1 MKKTLFLLA
10 FFVANYAFA
19 KSVLSVVAVADSNPI
34 NVICTETSEDV
45 YVSEKKADSEISRVT
60 VYLNGA
66 QVERN
71 SSVLVEDGTTTF
83 IFENLSNTIDENSIQ
98 VSGLGEAS
106 ILSINYG
113 IDFLTKQKNTEA
125 VEALQKEKKDV
136 EFSIKKLNNRIIGL
150 QKEEE
155 VISLNQKL
163 GSTTQE
169 VSLEKVKALATYYR
183 QRVTEIKNEI
193 LDAERKRY
201 DLQLKNQDLTK
212 QFNELNITEEKST
225 GKITLKINSERP
237 ATLPLVLK
245 YNVANAGWYP
255 IYDLKAKTIN
265 TPLDLA
271 YKAHVFQTTGTSWE
285 DVSLIISTGDPNTN
299 NIKPEVNTKYLQ
311 FVNNYY
317 RNSSRSTSSYSYK
330 YNPTVRKVTGI
341 VQDSNGPIAYVNIL
355 IKGTSIGVVTDFDGR
370 YTIDIPQGNTLVYS
384 YIGYENEELPI
395 YSNTMNVNLKEGS
408 NALDEIIVASDGV
421 KRDKKALG
429 YSGSPVRV
437 EELRGALEGKASAIP
452 TNYTATGDVK
462 LDRLTTT
469 KFEIKKKYTIPSDGD
484 VTVIEVD
491 TFKIPA
497 TYEYF
502 AAPLLNENV
511 FLTASIKDWAQYSLL
526 PGEANIYFEGS
537 FSGKTFIDPLATTE
551 ELTVSLGVD
560 PSVVVEREQL
570 DNFKA
575 TSFIGSQRIIDN
587 KYEIKIKNN
596 KSTSINLKIVDRIP
610 KSQDKEIKVDDVE
623 TGDADY
629 DKETGL
635 LNWTFAI
642 DSNSNT
648 EKRFSY
654 ELRYPKSKRINM

>member
-1 MKKTLFLLA
+1 MKKITLLICILF
-10 FFVANYAFA
+10 NYAFA
-19 KSVLSVVAVADSNPI
+19 KAYNEPKESPCVNAPI
-34 NVICTETSEDV
+34 EVYSTENTITS
-45 YVSEKKADSEISRVT
+45 KISLVT

-66 QVERN
+66 QVERT
-71 SSVLVEDGTTTF
+71 STTTVKDGTTTF
-83 IFENLSNTIDENSIQ
+83 IFDNLSNTIDENSIQ

-113 IDFLTKQKNTEA
+113 IDYLKKQKNTEA
-125 VEALQKEKKDV
+125 VEALQKEKK
-136 EFSIKKLNNRIIGL
+136 EIQFNIKKLNNLILGL

-163 GSTTQE
+163 GSDTQQ

-183 QRVTEIKNEI
+183 QRVTAIKNEI
-193 LDAERKRY
+193 LDTERTRY
-201 DLQLKNQDLTK
+201 ELQVKSQDLTK

-225 GKITLKINSERP
+225 GKITLKINSERQ
-237 ATLPLVLK
+237 ATLQLKLK

-255 IYDLKAKTIN
+255 MYDLKAKTIN

-271 YKAHVFQTTGTSWE
+271 YKAHVYQTTGTSWE
-285 DVSLIISTGDPNTN
+285 DVSLVISTGDPNTN
-299 NIKPEVNTKYLQ
+299 NTKPEVKTKYLQ
-311 FVNNYY
+311 FINNYY
-317 RNSSRSTSSYSYK
+317 
-330 YNPTVRKVTGI
+330 
-341 VQDSNGPIAYVNIL
+341 
-355 IKGTSIGVVTDFDGR
+355 
-370 YTIDIPQGNTLVYS
+370 GN
-384 YIGYENEELPI
+384 
-395 YSNTMNVNLKEGS
+395 
-408 NALDEIIVASDGV
+408 A
-421 KRDKKALG
+421 RKKAKINSFVNGNNGAERTRQEDDLG
-429 YSGSPVRV
+429 YAVSEVLSEEISIMAYGNASGATTQP
-437 EELRGALEGKASAIP
+437 
-452 TNYTATGDVK
+452 NYTATGDLK
-462 LDRLTTT
+462 LDGLTTT
-469 KFEIKKKYTIPSDGD
+469 RFEIKKNYSIPSDGD

-526 PGEANIYFEGS
+526 PGEANIYLEGS
-537 FSGKTFIDPLATTE
+537 YSGKTFIDPLATTE

-560 PSVVVEREQL
+560 PNVVVEREQL

-575 TSFIGSQRIIDN
+575 TSFIGSQRIVAN

-596 KSTSINLKIVDRIP
+596 KATSINIKIVDRIP
-610 KSQDKEIKVDDVE
+610 KSQNKEIKVDDIE

-635 LNWTFAI
+635 LKWTLSIAP
-642 DSNSNT
+642 NSPI

-654 ELRYPKSKRINM
+654 ELRYPKSKRINL

>member
-1 MKKTLFLLA
+1 
-10 FFVANYAFA
+10 
-19 KSVLSVVAVADSNPI
+19 
-34 NVICTETSEDV
+34 
-45 YVSEKKADSEISRVT
+45 
-60 VYLNGA
+60 
-66 QVERN
+66 
-71 SSVLVEDGTTTF
+71 
-83 IFENLSNTIDENSIQ
+83 
-98 VSGLGEAS
+98 
-106 ILSINYG
+106 
-113 IDFLTKQKNTEA
+113 
-125 VEALQKEKKDV
+125 
-136 EFSIKKLNNRIIGL
+136 
-150 QKEEE
+150 
-155 VISLNQKL
+155 
-163 GSTTQE
+163 
-169 VSLEKVKALATYYR
+169 
-183 QRVTEIKNEI
+183 
-193 LDAERKRY
+193 
-201 DLQLKNQDLTK
+201 
-212 QFNELNITEEKST
+212 
-225 GKITLKINSERP
+225 
-237 ATLPLVLK
+237 
-245 YNVANAGWYP
+245 
-255 IYDLKAKTIN
+255 
-265 TPLDLA
+265 
-271 YKAHVFQTTGTSWE
+271 
-285 DVSLIISTGDPNTN
+285 
-299 NIKPEVNTKYLQ
+299 
-311 FVNNYY
+311 
-317 RNSSRSTSSYSYK
+317 
-330 YNPTVRKVTGI
+330 
-341 VQDSNGPIAYVNIL
+341 
-355 IKGTSIGVVTDFDGR
+355 DFDGR

-462 LDRLTTT
+462 LDGLTTT